1 MINNI
6 FFHSKTLLSN
16 SDRLETYA
24 PPFPRLT
31 RFTEEIKKDF
41 CVLIKI
47 NKITIYTC
55 SLDS

>member
-31 RFTEEIKKDF
+31 RFTKEIKKRF
-41 CVLIKI
+41 LRA
-47 NKITIYTC
+47 Y
-55 SLDS
+55 